1 MRKFKLKE
9 VPFMSKQFTVAI
21 AGTGSRGGGTYA
33 PYQHKFPDR
42 MKIVALA
49 DPDTTRVN
57 LLAEEYGVP
66 ADRCFSSAEELLAQP
81 KLADVLVLATQDR
94 QHVAQAVPA
103 LRKGYD
109 ILLEKPISND
119 PYAIMELLQ
128 TAHETGRAVTICH
141 VLRYTPFYGQIK
153 KLIDEGAIGEPI
165 AVHAVENVGYWHQA
179 HSFVRGNWANSD
191 VQSPMILQKSCHDM
205 DIILWLM
212 GKNCTRVSSYGSLN
226 IFRPE
231 RAPEGAALTCL
242 GGCKCKD
249 DCPYD
254 AEKVYITNPTGVGT
268 GNTEWPVDVIVP
280 EPTVEKV
287 REALKTSPYGRCVY
301 HCDNNVV
308 DHQAVAME
316 FEDGSTATFTMAA
329 FTKRTAREIKVMGTA
344 GELYGDMNT
353 NLVTVYPFAGEE
365 VTYNISELAEDFS
378 GHGGGDHRMM
388 SEFFDMLEGRASET
402 LTSIDISVQSH
413 LMSLAAEESRLNGGK
428 GVDIRELAKRY
439 SQK

>member
-1 MRKFKLKE
+1 
-9 VPFMSKQFTVAI
+9 MSRQITVAI

-33 PYQHKFPDR
+33 QYQKKFPER

-49 DPDTTRVN
+49 DPDTVRMN
-57 LLAEEYGVP
+57 LLAKEFDVP
-66 ADRCFSSAEELLAQP
+66 AERCFASAEELLAQP
-81 KLADVLVLATQDR
+81 KLADVMIIATQDR

-119 PYAIMELLQ
+119 PYAIMELLR

-141 VLRYTPFYGQIK
+141 VLRYTPFYGKIK
-153 KLIDEGAIGEPI
+153 QLISEGAIGEPVAI
-165 AVHAVENVGYWHQA
+165 HAIENVGYWHQA

-205 DIILWLM
+205 DIILWLL
-212 GKNCTRVSSYGSLN
+212 GKNCTRVSSYGSLKV
-226 IFRPE
+226 FRPE
-231 RAPEGAALTCL
+231 MAPEGATETCL
-242 GGCKCKD
+242 GGCRCKEE
-249 DCPYD
+249 CPYD
-254 AEKVYITNPTGVGT
+254 AEKVYITNSTGVAS
-268 GNTEWPVDVIVP
+268 GNTEWPVDVVVP
-280 EPTVEKV
+280 EPTVERV

-308 DHQAVAME
+308 DHQAVVMD

-344 GELYGDMNT
+344 GELVGDMNT
-353 NLVTVYPFAGEE
+353 NLVTVYPFSGEDQ
-365 VTYNISELAEDFS
+365 VYDISKLAEDFS

-388 SEFFDMLEGRASET
+388 SEFFDMLEGKESET
-402 LTSIDISVQSH
+402 LTSIDVSVQSH
-413 LMSLAAEESRLNGGK
+413 LMSLAAEESRLNGGC
-428 GVDIRELAKRY
+428 GVSLQELRERY
-439 SQK
+439 SK